1 MVTNVKLKSKFKAF
15 SQDYKGTNRSLNQ
28 LCEKVNSIKAKLKEL
43 STMKGTLDRLPTVVL
58 GKFPAMIDQDP
69 KSFNS
74 SLVVAPILPSS
85 SIPFSSINSY
95 GPRTS

>member
-1 MVTNVKLKSKFKAF
+1 
-15 SQDYKGTNRSLNQ
+15 
-28 LCEKVNSIKAKLKEL
+28 
-43 STMKGTLDRLPTVVL
+43 MKGTLDRLPTVVL

-69 KSFNS
+69 KSFKS

-95 GPRTS
+95 GPSTSQMPPQQVQSNIVFTHQGANFMENQPYHPS

>member
-28 LCEKVNSIKAKLKEL
+28 LCEKVNSIKANLKEL

-69 KSFNS
+69 KSFKS
-74 SLVVAPILPSS
+74 SLVVAPILPSC
-85 SIPFSSINSY
+85 SIPFSS
-95 GPRTS
+95 

>member
-15 SQDYKGTNRSLNQ
+15 SQDYEGTNRSLNQ

-95 GPRTS
+95 GPSTS